1 MLDQIS
7 SLSPEDLEEFDVNVD
22 DVGTKKDEEVNDKSV
37 DTSKKTTDISSLD
50 EDFLKEREE
59 VEDEEVE
66 EKKETKAS
74 VEKVDNKSTEVKKS
88 SKKEAEVEINFDAV
102 YQKYVKKG
110 LWVPVTDEDGNEVK
124 IEDESTFEK
133 LMDWQVQNA
142 AELALKEREQE
153 FGEQYQILVN
163 HLKNGGK
170 IEDLSNIY
178 EQEKNIDDIDVSNE
192 EGAEEVIQSYYESL
206 GWDKQ
211 EIKDQ
216 IETLKDKGSDYFSSF
231 AEKRKKDLKKYFDEE
246 KQEIVARQE
255 EYNKRIK
262 DYQEKY
268 NKDLKKLIH
277 SQELP
282 EREKKEL
289 EKFYYDFKNN
299 IGGKKSSDFHL
310 KFEEVK
316 QDPAKWLKL
325 IQFIKDIDSFEKKE
339 KAAEKITA
347 SIFKKVRTGES
358 IKDSETPE
366 AAEKKKPQ
374 APTTFK
380 RMFNN

>member
-7 SLSPEDLEEFDVNVD
+7 SLSPEDLQEFDVNVD
-22 DVGTKKDEEVNDKSV
+22 DVGTKEEVVEGKAI
-37 DTSKKTTDISSLD
+37 DTTKKTTDISSLG
-50 EDFLKEREE
+50 EDFIKE
-59 VEDEEVE
+59 VEDAKEEDEEGDKATKKEVE
-66 EKKETKAS
+66 D
-74 VEKVDNKSTEVKKS
+74 KVAEPKKS
-88 SKKEAEVEINFDAV
+88 SKKESEVEVDFNAV

-110 LWVPVTDEDGNEVK
+110 LWVPVTDEDGNEVQ
-124 IEDESTFEK
+124 IDDEATFEK

-142 AELALKEREQE
+142 ADLTLKEREQE
-153 FGEQYQILVN
+153 FGEQYQTLVT

-170 IEDLSNIY
+170 IEDLSSIY
-178 EQEKNIDDIDVSNE
+178 EQEKNIDDIDVSE
-192 EGAEEVIQSYYESL
+192 DSGAEEVIQSYYESL

-246 KQEIVARQE
+246 KQEIVTRQE

-277 SQELP
+277 SQETP

-325 IQFIKDIDSFEKKE
+325 IQFVKDIDSFEKRE

-366 AAEKKKPQ
+366 AVEKKKPQ

>member
-7 SLSPEDLEEFDVNVD
+7 SLSPEDLQEFDVNVD
-22 DVGTKKDEEVNDKSV
+22 DVGTKKEEEVVEGKAI
-37 DTSKKTTDISSLD
+37 DTTKKTTDISSLG
-50 EDFLKEREE
+50 EDFIKE
-59 VEDEEVE
+59 VEDAKEEDEEEDKAPKKEVE
-66 EKKETKAS
+66 DKIAEP
-74 VEKVDNKSTEVKKS
+74 KKS
-88 SKKEAEVEINFDAV
+88 SKKESEVEVDFNAV

-110 LWVPVTDEDGNEVK
+110 LWVPVTDEDGNEVQ
-124 IEDESTFEK
+124 IDDEATFEK

-142 AELALKEREQE
+142 ADLTLKEREQE
-153 FGEQYQILVN
+153 FGEQYQTLVT

-170 IEDLSNIY
+170 IEDLSSIY
-178 EQEKNIDDIDVSNE
+178 EQEKNIDDIDVSE
-192 EGAEEVIQSYYESL
+192 DSGAEEVIQSYYESL

-246 KQEIVARQE
+246 KQEIVTRQE

-277 SQELP
+277 SQETP

-325 IQFIKDIDSFEKKE
+325 IQFVKDIDSFEKRE

-366 AAEKKKPQ
+366 AVEKKKPQ

>member
-7 SLSPEDLEEFDVNVD
+7 SLSPEDLQEFDVNVD
-22 DVGTKKDEEVNDKSV
+22 DVGTKKEEEVEEGKAI
-37 DTSKKTTDISSLD
+37 DTTKKTTDISSLG
-50 EDFLKEREE
+50 EDFIKEVEDAKE
-59 VEDEEVE
+59 EDEEVDKAP
-66 EKKETKAS
+66 KKE
-74 VEKVDNKSTEVKKS
+74 VEDKVAEPKKS
-88 SKKEAEVEINFDAV
+88 SKKESEVEVDFNAV

-110 LWVPVTDEDGNEVK
+110 LWVPVTDEDGNEVQ
-124 IEDESTFEK
+124 INDESTFEK

-142 AELALKEREQE
+142 ADLTLKEREQE
-153 FGEQYQILVN
+153 FGEQYQTLVT

-170 IEDLSNIY
+170 IEDLSSIY
-178 EQEKNIDDIDVSNE
+178 EQEKNIDDIDVSE
-192 EGAEEVIQSYYESL
+192 DSGAEEVIQSYYESL

-216 IETLKDKGSDYFSSF
+216 IETLKDRGSDYFSSF

-246 KQEIVARQE
+246 KQEIVTRQE

-277 SQELP
+277 SQEAP

-325 IQFIKDIDSFEKKE
+325 IQFVKDIDSFEKRE

-366 AAEKKKPQ
+366 TVEKKKPQ

>member
-7 SLSPEDLEEFDVNVD
+7 SLSPEDLQEFDVNVD
-22 DVGTKKDEEVNDKSV
+22 DVGTKKEEEIVEDGKTIDS
-37 DTSKKTTDISSLD
+37 TKKTTEISSLG
-50 EDFLKEREE
+50 EDFIQ
-59 VEDEEVE
+59 EVE
-66 EKKETKAS
+66 EAKEEDKEENKASKKE
-74 VEKVDNKSTEVKKS
+74 VEKTLEPKKS
-88 SKKEAEVEINFDAV
+88 SKKEAEVEIDFNAV

-110 LWVPVTDEDGNEVK
+110 LWVPVTDEDGNEVQ

-142 AELALKEREQE
+142 AELTLKEREQE
-153 FGEQYQILVN
+153 FGEQYQTLVT

-170 IEDLSNIY
+170 IEDLSSIY
-178 EQEKNIDDIDVSNE
+178 EQEKNIDDIDVSE
-192 EGAEEVIQSYYESL
+192 ENGAEEVIQSYYESL

-246 KQEIVARQE
+246 KQEIVSRQE

-262 DYQEKY
+262 DYQETY
-268 NKDLKKLIH
+268 NKNLKKLIH
-277 SQELP
+277 SQETP

-299 IGGKKSSDFHL
+299 IGGRKSSDFHL

-325 IQFIKDIDSFEKKE
+325 IQFVKDIDSFEKRE

-366 AAEKKKPQ
+366 ATEKKKPQ

>member
-7 SLSPEDLEEFDVNVD
+7 SLSPEDLQEFDVNVD
-22 DVGTKKDEEVNDKSV
+22 DVGTKKEEEVVEGKAI
-37 DTSKKTTDISSLD
+37 DTTKKTTDISSLG
-50 EDFLKEREE
+50 EDFIKE
-59 VEDEEVE
+59 VEDAKEEDEEGDKAPKKEVE
-66 EKKETKAS
+66 D
-74 VEKVDNKSTEVKKS
+74 KVAEPKKS
-88 SKKEAEVEINFDAV
+88 SKKESEVEVDFNAV

-110 LWVPVTDEDGNEVK
+110 LWVPVTDEDGNEVQ
-124 IEDESTFEK
+124 IDDEATFEK

-142 AELALKEREQE
+142 ADLTLKEREQE
-153 FGEQYQILVN
+153 FGEQYQTLVT

-170 IEDLSNIY
+170 IEDLSSIY
-178 EQEKNIDDIDVSNE
+178 EQEKNIDDIDVSE
-192 EGAEEVIQSYYESL
+192 DSGAEEVIQSYYESL

-246 KQEIVARQE
+246 KQEIVTRQE

-277 SQELP
+277 SQETP

-299 IGGKKSSDFHL
+299 MGGKKSSDFHL

-325 IQFIKDIDSFEKKE
+325 IQFVKDIDSFEKRE

-366 AAEKKKPQ
+366 AVEKKKPQ

-380 RMFNN
+380 RLFNN

>member
-7 SLSPEDLEEFDVNVD
+7 SLSPEDLQEFDVNVD
-22 DVGTKKDEEVNDKSV
+22 DVGTKEEVEEGKAI
-37 DTSKKTTDISSLD
+37 DTTKKTTDISSLG
-50 EDFLKEREE
+50 EDFIKE
-59 VEDEEVE
+59 VEDAKEEDGEGDKATKKEVE
-66 EKKETKAS
+66 D
-74 VEKVDNKSTEVKKS
+74 KVAEPKKS
-88 SKKEAEVEINFDAV
+88 SKKESEVEVDFNAV

-110 LWVPVTDEDGNEVK
+110 LWVPVTDEDGNEVQ
-124 IEDESTFEK
+124 IDDEATFEK

-142 AELALKEREQE
+142 AYLTLKEREQE
-153 FGEQYQILVN
+153 FGEQYQTLVT

-170 IEDLSNIY
+170 IEDLSSIY
-178 EQEKNIDDIDVSNE
+178 EQEKNIDDIDVSE
-192 EGAEEVIQSYYESL
+192 DSGAEEVIQSYYESL

-246 KQEIVARQE
+246 KQEIVTRQE

-277 SQELP
+277 SQEAP

-325 IQFIKDIDSFEKKE
+325 IQFVKDIDSFEKRE

-366 AAEKKKPQ
+366 TVEKKKPQ